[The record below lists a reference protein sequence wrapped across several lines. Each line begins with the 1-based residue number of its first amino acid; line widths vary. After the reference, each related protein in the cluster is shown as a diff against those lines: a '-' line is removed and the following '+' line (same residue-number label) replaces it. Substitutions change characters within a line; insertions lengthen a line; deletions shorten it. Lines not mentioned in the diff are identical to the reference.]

1 MFRFSRLVSFLLFFF
16 AAIASARAQWLVY
29 ELRFQEEAGSV
40 NFSFYTGAY
49 VVAPLKGGAASIVF
63 TTETGGN
70 FYAAAENSMRYYMAV
85 NKGVQQAVLSAFTIN
100 GTAQAFYS
108 ASGYL
113 TTTVDYVENGVTR
126 TMSVPSEL
134 AGMLLASDDESNNTP
149 AADGSRGMIGRAS
162 IKGVLRRDLTDITNQ
177 TGFTMHDA
185 MASITTLL
193 EKYNYHPDTG
203 DSAADAG
210 AADTAATTTST
221 QASTAT
227 ASDVSA
233 LFGSQQTETP
243 TASLAPSSAVALE
256 SSPSLL
262 PAVRQDED

>member
-1 MFRFSRLVSFLLFFF
+1 MFRLLRLASFLIFFF

-63 TTETGGN
+63 TTEAGGN
-70 FYAAAENSMRYYMAV
+70 FFAASENSMRYYMAV

-162 IKGVLRRDLTDITNQ
+162 IKGALRRDLTDITNQ

-185 MASITTLL
+185 VASITTLL
-193 EKYNYHPDTG
+193 EKYNYRPDTG
-203 DSAADAG
+203 DAADAA
-210 AADTAATTTST
+210 AADTPATTTST
-221 QASTAT
+221 QTSTT
-227 ASDVSA
+227 TESDVSA
-233 LFGSQQTETP
+233 LFGSQQVEI
-243 TASLAPSSAVALE
+243 SSASQAPMSAVVIG

-262 PAVRQDED
+262 PAVRQEEE